1 MTSPSERIVKPGF
14 ENRVPRTSDDFAQC
28 WQQSEERRLLLTEID
43 AYLQA
48 HPPNSTSHSDFALAR
63 KMEKSKA
70 QRERSPYTLSYWGQ
84 IKLCIWRDVQRLK
97 ADPSIPL
104 SMLVINFV
112 EALIIASIFFNLAGD
127 TASFFSRGAVLF
139 MLVSFTLLSRTFI
152 SSRTLVLI
160 LQVLLNAFASM
171 LEVFSLYAKRD
182 IVEKVRQ
189 PSH

>member
-1 MTSPSERIVKPGF
+1 
-14 ENRVPRTSDDFAQC
+14 
-28 WQQSEERRLLLTEID
+28 
-43 AYLQA
+43 
-48 HPPNSTSHSDFALAR
+48 
-63 KMEKSKA
+63 MEKSKA